1 MFKRLRT
8 IPKPV
13 QLVNLLTASA
23 VYIILLVIPP
33 PPFISKALSQ
43 SGWMILLL
51 LVAIF
56 TLLLRQKGNSWGA
69 IQSAFVFALFALLL
83 IHQWQFAP
91 NYGEI
96 IGGLLPWNDA
106 SGYLRE
112 AQRVLNGSLLTA
124 FGARRPLFPAFL
136 AVLLQL
142 TGRNFMVSLALL
154 TWVNALVVLLVVQE
168 VKRSYS
174 AFGASVLLIFAYKFY
189 LRFAGT
195 TMTEQLGFAFGNLA
209 MFFLLIGARTKSLK
223 HALSGLGLLCLA
235 LNARAGAFFILP
247 ILILWLVLTFYPQTG
262 LWRTL
267 GLSIIVVI
275 LPFVFNFLLFKAI
288 ADPQSIPFSNYS
300 YTLYGLAS
308 GNKGWTQAGTD
319 YPNDNESE
327 IMSLAIQKIRSD
339 PALFLRGILGSYRD
353 YFTPLGGAFT
363 FIVYSLYSFRA
374 KATVILWFLTLTG
387 LLFAALNWKKGSH
400 ALVLASFLG
409 VFASLTLVPPI
420 DSDGMRIYAATI
432 PFTALWVVEGGY
444 ALFSWGKK
452 LLEQREDTSIEET
465 YVYVERL
472 AIGFSAL
479 LIVLAIPAPIVLH
492 FVARPSKGFAS
503 PAAQAVCEPGQ
514 QLLQGS
520 LFRNTSIRL
529 IPDSAATESYMPFIR
544 LSDFQS
550 ALFNSFSD
558 TPFLGQELQ
567 SLQAGQQISLGFDV
581 NNNKVWLISNY
592 PLETGMFSVCST
604 PTDNQELRQYNF
616 YYLNGSPISSSSLTI
631 SQQSPDITLL
641 FRLLYGLGAG
651 IVTFLI
657 VMELYR
663 SRRKS
668 LVENIYLTGAT
679 ILILQAVFV
688 GLYSQAIITIP
699 FAEKRTMLQVIDAVP
714 KKPTHLYILP
724 LGINWMSQADL
735 GESPAVVYENGIPL
749 ASPNALRDAIKESG
763 DGGYS
768 IWDGNLYFSSSDN
781 TDPRNN
787 GRKYE
792 LEWPRPIR
800 PPLVAVAYLGG
811 VLGLVLFIFRDGL
824 LRTAE
829 SWLNNKSKTDQLA
842 R

>member
-13 QLVNLLTASA
+13 ELLNLLTGSA

-33 PPFISKALSQ
+33 PPFISQALNQ

-51 LVAIF
+51 LVGIF
-56 TLLLRQKGNSWGA
+56 TLLLHQKGNGWDA

-96 IGGLLPWNDA
+96 IGGLLPWTDA
-106 SGYLRE
+106 AGYLLE

-142 TGRNFMVSLALL
+142 TGRNFMVSLAVL
-154 TWVNALVVLLVVQE
+154 TWVNALAVLLVVQE
-168 VKRSYS
+168 VKRSYG
-174 AFGASVLLIFAYKFY
+174 ALGASVLLISAYKFY

-195 TMTEQLGFAFGNLA
+195 TMTEQLGFALGSLA
-209 MFFLLIGARTKSLK
+209 VFFLLIGARTKSLK

-247 ILILWLVLTFYPQTG
+247 ILILWLVMTFYPQAG

-267 GLSIIVVI
+267 GLSVIVVT

-288 ADPQSIPFSNYS
+288 ADPRSTPFSNYS

-319 YPNDNESE
+319 YPNDSESE

-387 LLFAALNWKKGSH
+387 ITFAALNWRKGSH
-400 ALVLASFLG
+400 ALILASFIG

-452 LLEQREDTSIEET
+452 LLKQREDMSIKEIRMP
-465 YVYVERL
+465 VERL
-472 AIGFSAL
+472 ATGFSVV
-479 LIVLAIPAPIVLH
+479 LIVLAIPGPILLQ
-492 FVARPSKGFAS
+492 FVARSSNGSAP
-503 PAAQAVCEPGQ
+503 PAAQTACEPGA

-550 ALFNSFSD
+550 GLLNGFSD

-567 SLQAGQQISLGFDV
+567 SLQAGQQISLVFDV
-581 NNNKVWLISNY
+581 KYNKVWVISSY
-592 PLETGMFSVCST
+592 PLGAGGISACAT
-604 PTDNQELRQYNF
+604 PTENQQLRPYNF
-616 YYLNGSPISSSSLTI
+616 YYLNGPPVSPSSLTI
-631 SQQSPDITLL
+631 SQQTPGITLL
-641 FRLLYGLGAG
+641 FRLLYGLAAG
-651 IVTFLI
+651 ILTYLV

-663 SRRKS
+663 PRRKS
-668 LVENIYLTGAT
+668 LLENLYLIGVA
-679 ILILQAVFV
+679 ILILQAVLV
-688 GLYSQAIITIP
+688 GLYSQAIITLP
-699 FAEKRTMLQVIDAVP
+699 FAEKRTTLQVKDAVP
-714 KKPTHLYILP
+714 KKPTHLYILS
-724 LGINWMSQADL
+724 LGIDWMSQADL
-735 GESPAVVYENGIPL
+735 GASPAVVYENGIPL
-749 ASPNALRDAIKESG
+749 AAPNALHDAIKDSG

-768 IWDGNLYFSSSDN
+768 IWDGNLFFSSSDN
-781 TDPRNN
+781 TDPRTN

-800 PPLVAVAYLGG
+800 PLLVDVAYLGG
-811 VLGLVLFIFRDGL
+811 ALGLVLLIFREL
-824 LRTAE
+824 MLRTAGT
-829 SWLNNKSKTDQLA
+829 WLNKKSKTDQPTP
-842 R
+842 